1 MKEKTAPKLSRR
13 LTAEFLGTAFLVCAV
28 VGSGIMAD
36 RLAAGNVAIA
46 LLGNTVATG
55 AALIALILMFAPV
68 SGAHFN
74 PAVSVSSLLNRE
86 LYALDTGLYVL
97 VQIAGGVLGVSAA
110 NLMFGLPTLF
120 LATKVRNGPG
130 QWLGELIATFGLV
143 GVIIAVSRRHKI
155 TAVAIA
161 VGAYIMAGY
170 WFTSSTSF
178 ANPAVTIARTLS
190 DTFTGIRPVDAPG
203 FVLMQLVGAIAASFV
218 FNWLVLK
225 DHDE

>member
-1 MKEKTAPKLSRR
+1 
-13 LTAEFLGTAFLVCAV
+13 
-28 VGSGIMAD
+28 MAD